1 MSQTMEIDLTTYAP
15 TIATAAAGVVTTMMA
30 WRKGQSQA
38 KGSELDN
45 VDKAIKVWRELAEGL
60 EGRLLDMSAQGEEC
74 ERARKQLI
82 DEFTRHKAD
91 NELQMK
97 QLTDRQMRMA
107 EAMQQ
112 MFKQQGVN
120 AKINLDLL

>member
-1 MSQTMEIDLTTYAP
+1 MSRPMEIDLTTYAP
-15 TIATAAAGVVTTMMA
+15 TLATAAAGVVTTIMA

-60 EGRLLDMSAQGEEC
+60 EDRLVVITKQGDEC
-74 ERARKQLI
+74 EKARQQLL
-82 DEFTRHKAD
+82 DEFTTHKKH
-91 NELQMK
+91 NEAEMK
-97 QLTDRQMRMA
+97 KLTDRQLRMA

-112 MFKQQGVN
+112 MFKQQGVD

>member
-1 MSQTMEIDLTTYAP
+1 MEIDLTTYAP
-15 TIATAAAGVVTTMMA
+15 TIATAAAGVATTIMA

-45 VDKAIKVWRELAEGL
+45 VNRAITVWRELAEGL
-60 EGRLLDMSAQGEEC
+60 EGRLTVMARQGEEC
-74 ERARKQLI
+74 EKARQQLI
-82 DEFTRHKAD
+82 EEFARHKAEND
-91 NELQMK
+91 TQMK
-97 QLTDRQMRMA
+97 KLTDRQLRMA

-112 MFKQQGVN
+112 MFKQQGVD

>member
-1 MSQTMEIDLTTYAP
+1 MEIDLTTYAP